1 MFHQGIQG
9 IPYYLGIRSLADIAT
24 PVEVCVWLVDEN
36 QHGEDGHIEAKG
48 LFLAIPGLRKAERRR
63 PA

>member
-24 PVEVCVWLVDEN
+24 ARTGSAC
-36 QHGEDGHIEAKG
+36 
-48 LFLAIPGLRKAERRR
+48 
-63 PA
+63 